1 MRSLVAASPKNAKLL
16 VLPEELV
23 DQLRAITIKKG
34 VSITNFAA
42 EALEQAIRMEAIGG
56 KLGDAI
62 DVFNLL
68 TVSQAAGVVHVPR
81 TNFNAMITELYRA
94 DREGLLDVWREA
106 GRWYGE
112 YMRAMLGEEALAF
125 FRDSLLVS
133 WNLDEVNITRDG
145 LLVTIKLV
153 SFVMSLELTE
163 LLSSY
168 ILGVMSLLGYE
179 LMEEDG
185 LRGLTT
191 LRFREAL

>member
-1 MRSLVAASPKNAKLL
+1 MVAAPAKNTKLL

-23 DQLRAITIKKG
+23 DQLRAMTIKKG
-34 VSITNFAA
+34 ISLTNFAA

-56 KLGDAI
+56 KLEDAI
-62 DVFNLL
+62 DVFHLY
-68 TVSQAAGVVHVPR
+68 TVSQAAGVIHVPR
-81 TNFNAMITELYRA
+81 TNFNAMIAELYKA
-94 DREGLLDVWREA
+94 DREGLLDIWREA

-145 LLVTIKLV
+145 LLVTIELV

-168 ILGVMSLLGYE
+168 ILGVMNFLGYE
-179 LMEEDG
+179 LMEDDG

-191 LRFREAL
+191 LRFREEPRL

>member
-1 MRSLVAASPKNAKLL
+1 MVAASSKNAKLL

-56 KLGDAI
+56 KLEDAI

-81 TNFNAMITELYRA
+81 TNFNAMIAELYKA
-94 DREGLLDVWREA
+94 DREGLLDIWREA

-112 YMRAMLGEEALAF
+112 YMRAMLGEETLTF

-133 WNLDEVNITRDG
+133 WNLDEVNITHDG
-145 LLVTIKLV
+145 LLVTIELV

-168 ILGVMSLLGYE
+168 ILGVMNSLGYE
-179 LMEEDG
+179 LLEEDG

-191 LRFREAL
+191 LRFREL

>member
-1 MRSLVAASPKNAKLL
+1 MVTASPKSAKLV

-23 DQLRAITIKKG
+23 DKLRAITIRKG
-34 VSITNFAA
+34 VSLTNFAA

-56 KLGDAI
+56 KLEDAVDI
-62 DVFNLL
+62 FNLHN
-68 TVSQAAGVVHVPR
+68 VSQAAGAVQVPR
-81 TNFNAMITELYRA
+81 SNFNAMVTELYRA

-145 LLVTIKLV
+145 LLVKIELV
-153 SFVMSLELTE
+153 SFVMSQELTE

-168 ILGVMSLLGYE
+168 ILGVMSSLGYG

-191 LRFREAL
+191 LRFREEL

>member
-1 MRSLVAASPKNAKLL
+1 
-16 VLPEELV
+16 
-23 DQLRAITIKKG
+23 
-34 VSITNFAA
+34 
-42 EALEQAIRMEAIGG
+42 
-56 KLGDAI
+56 
-62 DVFNLL
+62 
-68 TVSQAAGVVHVPR
+68 
-81 TNFNAMITELYRA
+81 
-94 DREGLLDVWREA
+94 
-106 GRWYGE
+106 
-112 YMRAMLGEEALAF
+112 
-125 FRDSLLVS
+125 
-133 WNLDEVNITRDG
+133 VNITRDG

>member
-1 MRSLVAASPKNAKLL
+1 MAASPKNAKLL

-23 DQLRAITIKKG
+23 DQLRAITIRKG
-34 VSITNFAA
+34 VSLTNFAA

-56 KLGDAI
+56 KLEDAI
-62 DVFNLL
+62 DIFNLY

-81 TNFNAMITELYRA
+81 TNFNAMIAELYKA

-125 FRDSLLVS
+125 FRDSILVS

-145 LLVTIKLV
+145 LLVKVELV

-168 ILGVMSLLGYE
+168 ILGVMSSLGYE
-179 LMEEDG
+179 LMEEEG

-191 LRFREAL
+191 LRFREEL

>member
-1 MRSLVAASPKNAKLL
+1 MVATSSKNAKLV
-16 VLPEELV
+16 VLPEGLV
-23 DQLRAITIKKG
+23 DELRAITIRKG
-34 VSITNFAA
+34 ISLTNFAA
-42 EALEQAIRMEAIGG
+42 EALEQAIRIEAIGG
-56 KLGDAI
+56 NLEDAVDI
-62 DVFNLL
+62 YSLYN
-68 TVSQAAGVVHVPR
+68 VSQAAGAVHVPR
-81 TNFNAMITELYRA
+81 SNFNAMITQLFRA

-112 YMRAMLGEEALAF
+112 YMRAMLGEGALAF

-145 LLVTIKLV
+145 LMVKIEFV

-168 ILGVMSLLGYE
+168 IQGVMSSLGYG
-179 LMEEDG
+179 LMDEDG

-191 LRFREAL
+191 LHFREEL

>member
-1 MRSLVAASPKNAKLL
+1 MVAAPAKNTKLL

-23 DQLRAITIKKG
+23 DKLRAITIRKG
-34 VSITNFAA
+34 VSLTNFAA

-56 KLGDAI
+56 KLEDAI
-62 DVFNLL
+62 DIFNLY
-68 TVSQAAGVVHVPR
+68 TVSQAAGAVHVPR
-81 TNFNAMITELYRA
+81 TNFNAMIAELYRA
-94 DREGLLDVWREA
+94 DREGLLDIWREA

-112 YMRAMLGEEALAF
+112 YMRAMLGEGALAF
-125 FRDSLLVS
+125 FRDYLLVS

-163 LLSSY
+163 LLSIY
-168 ILGVMSLLGYE
+168 IRGVMSSLGYE
-179 LMEEDG
+179 LMEQDC

-191 LRFREAL
+191 LRFREELRL

>member
-1 MRSLVAASPKNAKLL
+1 LVAASSKNAKLV

-23 DQLRAITIKKG
+23 DKLRAITIRKG
-34 VSITNFAA
+34 VSLTNFAA

-56 KLGDAI
+56 RLEDAVDI
-62 DVFNLL
+62 FNLYN
-68 TVSQAAGVVHVPR
+68 VSQAAGAVHVPR
-81 TNFNAMITELYRA
+81 SNFNAMVTELYRA
-94 DREGLLDVWREA
+94 DREGLLGVWREA

-112 YMRAMLGEEALAF
+112 YMRAMLGEGALAF

-145 LLVTIKLV
+145 LLVKIELV

-168 ILGVMSLLGYE
+168 ILGVMSSLGYE

-191 LRFREAL
+191 LRFREEL

>member
-1 MRSLVAASPKNAKLL
+1 MVTASPKSAKLV

-23 DQLRAITIKKG
+23 DKLRAITIRKG
-34 VSITNFAA
+34 VSLTNFAA

-56 KLGDAI
+56 KLEDAVDI
-62 DVFNLL
+62 FNLYN
-68 TVSQAAGVVHVPR
+68 VSHAAGAVQVPR
-81 TNFNAMITELYRA
+81 SNFNAMVTELYRA

-112 YMRAMLGEEALAF
+112 YMRAMLGEEALAS

-145 LLVTIKLV
+145 LLVKIELV

-168 ILGVMSLLGYE
+168 ILGVMSSLGYE

-191 LRFREAL
+191 LRFREEI

>member
-1 MRSLVAASPKNAKLL
+1 LVAASPKNAKLL

-23 DQLRAITIKKG
+23 NQLRAITIRKG
-34 VSITNFAA
+34 VSLTNFAA

-56 KLGDAI
+56 KLEDAI
-62 DVFNLL
+62 DIFNLY

-81 TNFNAMITELYRA
+81 TNFNAMIAELYKA

-112 YMRAMLGEEALAF
+112 YMRAMLGEEAIAY

-145 LLVTIKLV
+145 LLVTIKFV

-163 LLSSY
+163 LLNSY
-168 ILGVMSLLGYE
+168 ILGVMSFLGYE

-191 LRFREAL
+191 LRFREEL

>member
-1 MRSLVAASPKNAKLL
+1 MVAASSKNAKLV

-23 DQLRAITIKKG
+23 DKLRAITIRKG
-34 VSITNFAA
+34 VSLTNFAA

-56 KLGDAI
+56 RLEDAVDI
-62 DVFNLL
+62 FNLYN
-68 TVSQAAGVVHVPR
+68 VSQAAGAVHVPR
-81 TNFNAMITELYRA
+81 SNFNAMVTELYRA
-94 DREGLLDVWREA
+94 DREGLLGVWREA

-112 YMRAMLGEEALAF
+112 YMRAMLGEGALAF

-145 LLVTIKLV
+145 LLVKIELV

-168 ILGVMSLLGYE
+168 ILGVMSSLGYE

-191 LRFREAL
+191 LRFREEL

>member
-1 MRSLVAASPKNAKLL
+1 MVAAPEKNTKLL

-23 DQLRAITIKKG
+23 DQLRAMTIKKG

-56 KLGDAI
+56 KLEDAI
-62 DVFNLL
+62 DVFHLY
-68 TVSQAAGVVHVPR
+68 TVSQAAGAIHVPR
-81 TNFNAMITELYRA
+81 TNFNAMIAELYKA

-153 SFVMSLELTE
+153 SFVMSTELTE
-163 LLSSY
+163 LLNSY
-168 ILGVMSLLGYE
+168 ILGVMNFLGYE

-191 LRFREAL
+191 LRFREEL

>member
-1 MRSLVAASPKNAKLL
+1 MVTASPKSAKLV

-23 DQLRAITIKKG
+23 DKLRAITIRKG
-34 VSITNFAA
+34 VSLTHFAA

-56 KLGDAI
+56 KLEDAVDI
-62 DVFNLL
+62 FNLYN
-68 TVSQAAGVVHVPR
+68 VSQAAGAVQVPR
-81 TNFNAMITELYRA
+81 SNFNAMVTELYRA

-145 LLVTIKLV
+145 LLVKIELV
-153 SFVMSLELTE
+153 SFVMSQELTE

-168 ILGVMSLLGYE
+168 ILGVMSSLGYG

-191 LRFREAL
+191 LRFREEL

>member
-1 MRSLVAASPKNAKLL
+1 MVAASSKNAKLL

-56 KLGDAI
+56 KLEDAI
-62 DVFNLL
+62 DVFNLYQ
-68 TVSQAAGVVHVPR
+68 VSQAAGAVHVPR
-81 TNFNAMITELYRA
+81 TNFNAMIAELYRA
-94 DREGLLDVWREA
+94 DREGLMDVWREA

-168 ILGVMSLLGYE
+168 ILGVMTLLGYE

-191 LRFREAL
+191 LRFREELRL